1 MLHLTKAEEE
11 KEETFRDKD
20 TGADL
25 EVQEK
30 QSLLEW
36 LANNYKKV
44 CDDHPCA
51 TSRPLI
57 PTAATT
63 DCKAKHEHESARVA
77 RSSTVVIVLQ
87 FGCQLE
93 FVTNKSQEG
102 SQFCRGFGGIGGILR
117 YSVDLTEFEEAEDL
131 DGVEWDSGSDI

>member
-20 TGADL
+20 SGADL

-44 CDDHPCA
+44 CRTGH
-51 TSRPLI
+51 
-57 PTAATT
+57 AA
-63 DCKAKHEHESARVA
+63 CVSIAQHVGVCPAACLLVGSCVILWAAHFKH
-77 RSSTVVIVLQ
+77 I
-87 FGCQLE
+87 
-93 FVTNKSQEG
+93 
-102 SQFCRGFGGIGGILR
+102 
-117 YSVDLTEFEEAEDL
+117 DL
-131 DGVEWDSGSDI
+131 